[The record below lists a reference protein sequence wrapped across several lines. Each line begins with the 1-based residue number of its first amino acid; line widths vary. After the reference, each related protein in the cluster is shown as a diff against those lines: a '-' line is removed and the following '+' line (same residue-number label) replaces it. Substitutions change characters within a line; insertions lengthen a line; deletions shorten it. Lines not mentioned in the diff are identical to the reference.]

1 MRALLEVRGLEVRYG
16 SIEAVRGLSFSV
28 GEGSIVAVIGAN
40 GAGKSSTLLAI
51 SGISRASAGSI
62 LFDGRDISAVRADR
76 IVAAGLVQVPEG
88 RAILG
93 PLSVAEN
100 LELGAWTRHHPRK
113 IRGAAPE
120 HGSVA
125 RDLQEVY
132 AHFPLLAKRSGQP
145 AGSLSGGEQQMLA
158 IGRALMAAPR
168 LLLLDE
174 PSMGLAPKLVTAIFE
189 TIAEIRRRGTTI
201 LLVEQNARQALRI
214 ADRGLVLSHGRLFRE
229 GPSAELLA
237 DPAIVEAFLGKA

>member
-1 MRALLEVRGLEVRYG
+1 
-16 SIEAVRGLSFSV
+16 
-28 GEGSIVAVIGAN
+28 
-40 GAGKSSTLLAI
+40 
-51 SGISRASAGSI
+51 
-62 LFDGRDISAVRADR
+62 
-76 IVAAGLVQVPEG
+76 
-88 RAILG
+88 
-93 PLSVAEN
+93 
-100 LELGAWTRHHPRK
+100 
-113 IRGAAPE
+113 
-120 HGSVA
+120 
-125 RDLQEVY
+125 
-132 AHFPLLAKRSGQP
+132 
-145 AGSLSGGEQQMLA
+145 
-158 IGRALMAAPR
+158 MAAPR